1 MLLVLIGVAG
11 EIICDWKEME
21 GRLARAKRI
30 SAILLVVGLMME
42 FWEAAKSD
50 SELADTKERT
60 ALVESNNLVLKTNVA
75 SLEVAVLQL
84 ARQYDLSTNAL
95 AEANARLAQAHSEAN
110 ELEAKLKPR
119 TITQSQH
126 DDFVNFM
133 ANGRNKPSNTNT
145 WVICSNPSGETT
157 EFVGQIRKMLDDA
170 GYGANSDC
178 PLRDGLATGMS
189 GGGVYNSWAMPMSLP
204 PNASVGILVPSELPA
219 YKWPLQVSALA
230 GAFGQAHLM
239 PAFIALPS
247 NELESNSTAVFV
259 PSK

>member
-1 MLLVLIGVAG
+1 MLVLIGVAG
-11 EIICDWKEME
+11 EIICDWKEMGV

-50 SELADTKERT
+50 IQAEQLMKG
-60 ALVESNNLVLKTNVA
+60 NLVLQTNVA
-75 SLEVAVLQL
+75 SLNGAVIQL
-84 ARQYDLSTNAL
+84 AHQYDLSTNAL

-110 ELEAKLKPR
+110 ELEYKLKPR

-126 DDFVNFM
+126 DDFVRFLTNVP
-133 ANGRNKPSNTNT
+133 NKPSTTNT

-157 EFVGQIRKMLDDA
+157 AFVMQIRKMLDDA

-178 PLRDGLATGMS
+178 PLRDGLVNGMNGS
-189 GGGVYNSWAMPMSLP
+189 GVFNSWSMSMPLP
-204 PNASVGILVPSELPA
+204 PNISIGIMVPSDLSQD
-219 YKWPLQVSALA
+219 KWPPQAFALF
-230 GAFGQAHLM
+230 GAFSEAHLI
-239 PAFIALPS
+239 PTFFTFPS
-247 NELESNSTAVFV
+247 SQLESNSTAVFV